1 MVLDIVVQIV
11 NSMHTTVRHFRRRR
25 DRDRKDPEGEKTMT
39 RETTN
44 AGKLGKLQKLSMALA
59 ANSGDLPH
67 LQGSL
72 TQLAT
77 LLTQAQEA
85 AKQQAA
91 FIAGKQEAS
100 KQLNTFMTEGE
111 RLATVLQLAVK
122 QHYGIRAEKLA
133 EFGLQPF
140 RGRSRKEKPVP
151 PVPVP
156 PVPVPVTPHLTA
168 AKTPDAS
175 PTETA

>member
-1 MVLDIVVQIV
+1 M
-11 NSMHTTVRHFRRRR
+11 S
-25 DRDRKDPEGEKTMT
+25 

-44 AGKLGKLQKLSMALA
+44 AGKLGKLQKLSTALA
-59 ANSGDLPH
+59 ANSGDLQH
-67 LQGSL
+67 LQGSI

-91 FIAGKQEAS
+91 FMAGKQEAS
-100 KQLNTFMTEGE
+100 KQPQTFVTEGE

-140 RGRSRKEKPVP
+140 RGRTRKAAPAPETPGTPEPPAGPEVKP
-151 PVPVP
+151 
-156 PVPVPVTPHLTA
+156 TA
-168 AKTPDAS
+168 S
-175 PTETA
+175 HS

>member
-1 MVLDIVVQIV
+1 
-11 NSMHTTVRHFRRRR
+11 
-25 DRDRKDPEGEKTMT
+25 MT

-44 AGKLGKLQKLSMALA
+44 AGKLGKLQKLSAALA
-59 ANSGDLPH
+59 ANSGDLQH

-72 TQLAT
+72 AQLAN
-77 LLTQAQEA
+77 LLTQAQDA

-91 FIAGKQEAS
+91 FMAGKQEAS
-100 KQLNTFMTEGE
+100 KQLNTFVIEGE

-122 QHYGIRAEKLA
+122 QHYGIRAEKLT

-140 RGRSRKEKPVP
+140 RGRKVKPAPVP
-151 PVPVP
+151 PVQPKPPVP
-156 PVPVPVTPHLTA
+156 PHTTA
-168 AKTPDAS
+168 AKAPDPS

>member
-1 MVLDIVVQIV
+1 
-11 NSMHTTVRHFRRRR
+11 
-25 DRDRKDPEGEKTMT
+25 MT

-44 AGKLGKLQKLSMALA
+44 AGKLGKLQRLSTALT
-59 ANSGDLPH
+59 ANSGDLQH
-67 LQGSL
+67 LQGSI

-91 FIAGKQEAS
+91 FVAGKQDAS
-100 KQLNTFMTEGE
+100 KQLNTFVTEGE

-122 QHYGIRAEKLA
+122 QHYGIRSEKLA

-140 RGRSRKEKPVP
+140 RGRSKAKATPETPAGPTAKP
-151 PVPVP
+151 PVP
-156 PVPVPVTPHLTA
+156 
-168 AKTPDAS
+168 AS
-175 PTETA
+175 NLSIPETV

>member
-1 MVLDIVVQIV
+1 
-11 NSMHTTVRHFRRRR
+11 
-25 DRDRKDPEGEKTMT
+25 MT

-44 AGKLGKLQKLSMALA
+44 AGKLGKLQKLSAALA
-59 ANSGDLPH
+59 ANSGDLQH

-72 TQLAT
+72 AQLAT

-91 FIAGKQEAS
+91 FVAGKQEAS
-100 KQLNTFMTEGE
+100 KQFNAFLIEGE

-133 EFGLQPF
+133 EFGLLPF
-140 RGRSRKEKPVP
+140 RGRKAKPAPELP
-151 PVPVP
+151 PP
-156 PVPVPVTPHLTA
+156 T
-168 AKTPDAS
+168 S